1 MENSTDSEVYNSD
14 EIDSDIEV
22 SLYGLIH
29 HNSQNS
35 HQLFDTTNE
44 QSFDNKSNHLNEI
57 QSKSSVESNDNCLQF
72 NSFNKISS
80 NSDSIKRDF
89 IFNDK
94 NEKNLL
100 DLKNVKN
107 NNSNERKIECIEIE
121 DSSEDS
127 DVVIISD
134 NTKNREKKRKRITN
148 IDISLANVNNLKEST
163 LLEMDKFYNEDI
175 HDSEEEIETFENMA
189 NDRNLWKIS
198 NNDILL
204 SNRQN
209 NRYYWNRFI
218 CKNCSERGHKIR
230 DCPLPKVLT
239 YRQNSL

>member
-29 HNSQNS
+29 HNSD
-35 HQLFDTTNE
+35 HQFFDTTND
-44 QSFDNKSNHLNEI
+44 QSFDNNSNHSNEI
-57 QSKSSVESNDNCLQF
+57 QSKSSVESNANCLQL

-80 NSDSIKRDF
+80 NCDSIKRDF
-89 IFNDK
+89 IINNK
-94 NEKNLL
+94 NENILL

-134 NTKNREKKRKRITN
+134 TKNRDKKWKRMTN

-163 LLEMDKFYNEDI
+163 LLEMEKFYNEDFY
-175 HDSEEEIETFENMA
+175 DSEEEIKTFQNMT
-189 NDRNLWKIS
+189 NDRKLWKIS

-204 SNRQN
+204 NNRQN

-230 DCPLPKVLT
+230 DCPLPKVFT
-239 YRQNSL
+239 YI

>member
-1 MENSTDSEVYNSD
+1 MENSTDSEFYNSD

-29 HNSQNS
+29 HNSD
-35 HQLFDTTNE
+35 HQLFDTTND
-44 QSFDNKSNHLNEI
+44 QSFDHKSNHLNEI
-57 QSKSSVESNDNCLQF
+57 QSKSSVESNANCLQL
-72 NSFNKISS
+72 NNNKISS

-94 NEKNLL
+94 NENN
-100 DLKNVKN
+100 LKNVKN
-107 NNSNERKIECIEIE
+107 NNSNETKIECIEIE

-134 NTKNREKKRKRITN
+134 NTKNREKKWKRMTN

-163 LLEMDKFYNEDI
+163 LLEMNQFYDEDVY
-175 HDSEEEIETFENMA
+175 DSEQEVKAFQNMT
-189 NDRNLWKIS
+189 NDRNMWKIS

-209 NRYYWNRFI
+209 NRYYLNRFI
-218 CKNCSERGHKIR
+218 CKNCSERGHKMR
-230 DCPLPKVLT
+230 ECPLPKVFT
-239 YRQNSL
+239 YI